1 MIRGILV
8 ASLIVLGVWHTQPV
22 EPVPQF
28 QTLFYS
34 SEGLKLEAYLFK
46 PEGPGPFPLIVYN
59 HGSRIGD
66 EHQERPV
73 AHIARLLVPLGYAVL
88 VPERRGY
95 GKSEGHTFTEDVGS
109 DRGARFVE
117 RIEAE
122 ARDALAAVDYVT
134 RAPDQGVD
142 ARRMAMAGWSF
153 GGMITTLALGQ
164 DKRFSAGAVQAPA
177 AANWDGK
184 SIVQAAL
191 LKAARLIRSPMLCA
205 VAEND
210 TQTESTRA
218 ICAAARAN
226 GVATELKIY
235 PPFTPPPPAP
245 DTVSRPSGPNA
256 PAPGHAIFGPAGVA
270 IWGDDLAAFLR
281 KHMPGK

>member
-1 MIRGILV
+1 MIRGILT
-8 ASLIVLGVWHTQPV
+8 ATLIVLGVWQTQPV
-22 EPVPQF
+22 EPVPPF
-28 QTLFYS
+28 ETIFYS

-73 AHIARLLVPLGYAVL
+73 PHIARLLVPLGYAVL

-95 GKSEGHTFTEDVGS
+95 GKSEGRTVTEDVGS
-109 DRGARFVE
+109 DRGAKFVE
-117 RIEAE
+117 RMEAE

-142 ARRMAMAGWSF
+142 ARRMAMVGWSF
-153 GGMITTLALGQ
+153 GGMVTTLAMGR
-164 DKRFSAGAVQAPA
+164 DKRFSAGTVQAPA
-177 AANWDGK
+177 AANWNGK
-184 SIVQAAL
+184 PIVQAAL
-191 LKAARLIRSPMLCA
+191 LKAAKGIRSPMLCA

-218 ICAAARAN
+218 ICAAVRAN
-226 GVATELKIY
+226 GLPAELKIY

-245 DTVSRPSGPNA
+245 GTTSRPAGPNA

-270 IWGDDLAAFLR
+270 IWGDDLATFLR
-281 KHMPGK
+281 EHMPRK